1 MAGEKVYGGETNG
14 MDESMNEDLL
24 LADGFEDAF
33 LGIGQ
38 QFNKQ
43 FAIYDK
49 EKCLQILV
57 ERDGMTQ
64 EDAIEYFD
72 FNVTGAWVGESTP
85 AFLSRMRRI

>member
-1 MAGEKVYGGETNG
+1 

>member
-1 MAGEKVYGGETNG
+1 MYGGETNG

>member
-1 MAGEKVYGGETNG
+1 MYGGGTNG

>member
-1 MAGEKVYGGETNG
+1 VYGGETNG